1 MNTIL
6 RNISLNALIQKERY
20 ADIRY
25 DIKLANKNIGFNGV
39 FYTFPYF
46 LSFFLKRFLRENN
59 HTEQTEKYKAGK
71 TSNSFTDTD

>member
-25 DIKLANKNIGFNGV
+25 GIKLANKNIGFNGV

-46 LSFFLKRFLRENN
+46 LSFFLKRFLRGQV
-59 HTEQTEKYKAGK
+59 EQLRRWKL
-71 TSNSFTDTD
+71 NSRVGAIEQLKR